1 MCNVTFSIDSDL
13 HYESNFNAV
22 KDRLASL
29 VVKLDGASDRRT
41 NITANAFPLR
51 RQEREKEKR
60 ACEIGIS
67 LDVRLQFRKSP
78 LSLSSQFFPLL
89 QFTKPLPQ
97 SPISSAKGALL
108 IWCGFDNER
117 GDGGLRNSTKF
128 CTCLT

>member
-1 MCNVTFSIDSDL
+1 MAFSIDSDL
-13 HYESNFNAV
+13 LYESNFNAV

-60 ACEIGIS
+60 ACEIRIS

-78 LSLSSQFFPLL
+78 LLSLSSQFFLLL

-97 SPISSAKGALL
+97 SPISSAKGGLL

-117 GDGGLRNSTKF
+117 EGTVAVDCGTPKSF
-128 CTCLT
+128 VFV

>member
-1 MCNVTFSIDSDL
+1 MCNMTFSIDSDL
-13 HYESNFNAV
+13 HCESNFNAV

-51 RQEREKEKR
+51 RQEQEKEKR

-78 LSLSSQFFPLL
+78 LLSSLFSILTLAAIYQTTTTVADQLS
-89 QFTKPLPQ
+89 Q
-97 SPISSAKGALL
+97 G
-108 IWCGFDNER
+108 GFAN
-117 GDGGLRNSTKF
+117 LVWI
-128 CTCLT
+128 

>member
-1 MCNVTFSIDSDL
+1 MIEPAIVDVDVGVARGVVPIGHEQVGHLPKQPFAGGRGKNRHVNYTVHKCNMAFSIDSDL

-60 ACEIGIS
+60 G
-67 LDVRLQFRKSP
+67 
-78 LSLSSQFFPLL
+78 
-89 QFTKPLPQ
+89 
-97 SPISSAKGALL
+97 
-108 IWCGFDNER
+108 R
-117 GDGGLRNSTKF
+117 GEEEGV
-128 CTCLT
+128 

>member
-1 MCNVTFSIDSDL
+1 MTFSIDSDL
-13 HYESNFNAV
+13 PYEGNFNAV

-60 ACEIGIS
+60 ACEIRIS

-78 LSLSSQFFPLL
+78 LSSQFFLLL

-108 IWCGFDNER
+108 IWCRFDNER
-117 GDGGLRNSTKF
+117 EDGGLRNFTKVLSY
-128 CTCLT
+128 LT

>member
-22 KDRLASL
+22 MDRLASL

-60 ACEIGIS
+60 GRAEEEG
-67 LDVRLQFRKSP
+67 V
-78 LSLSSQFFPLL
+78 
-89 QFTKPLPQ
+89 
-97 SPISSAKGALL
+97 
-108 IWCGFDNER
+108 
-117 GDGGLRNSTKF
+117 
-128 CTCLT
+128 